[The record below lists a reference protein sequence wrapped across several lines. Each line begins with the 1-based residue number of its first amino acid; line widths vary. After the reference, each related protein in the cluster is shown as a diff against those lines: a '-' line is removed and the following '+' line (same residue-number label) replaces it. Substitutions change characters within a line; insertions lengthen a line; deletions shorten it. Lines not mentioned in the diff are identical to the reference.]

1 METDRIAVLMTSF
14 NRCELTLA
22 SLASLFRTRNVED
35 IQLVVFLVDDGCTDG
50 TGDAVR
56 TQFPQVRVLQG
67 DGTLFW
73 NGGMRV
79 AFDAA
84 MTEGFDGYILLN
96 DDTILY
102 DDAVQRLIAC
112 ARAQWAA
119 GKPAI
124 VVGSMRSPRTGERT
138 YGGFAKR
145 TRGLALWF
153 DPVIPHSSEPVTCD
167 TMNGNFVL
175 IPAEIAVVVGNLE
188 ERFRHHFGDI
198 DYGLRAKRAGF
209 QVVVAPGYAG
219 ECSQN
224 TTAGSWRDATVS
236 IAKRWKSLVSP
247 KNIPLKEWLL
257 FTRRHYGWR
266 WLLYAASPYLK
277 TIASSILP
285 RKGRRRL
292 SDAALSKP

>member
-1 METDRIAVLMTSF
+1 MGTDRIAVLMTSF
-14 NRCELTLA
+14 NRRKLTL
-22 SLASLFRTRNVED
+22 SCLVSLFRQEDVED
-35 IQLVVFLVDDGCTDG
+35 IKLTVFLVDDGCTDG

-73 NGGMRV
+73 NGGMRL

-84 MTEGFDGYILLN
+84 MTEGFDGYVLLN
-96 DDTILY
+96 DDSVLY
-102 DDAVQRLIAC
+102 DDAVQRVVAC
-112 ARAQWAA
+112 ARAQLAIGRA
-119 GKPAI
+119 AI
-124 VVGSMRSPRTGERT
+124 VVGSTRSPLTGERT
-138 YGGFAKR
+138 YGGFVKR

-153 DPVIPHSSEPVTCD
+153 DPVIPHSSEPLACD
-167 TMNGNFVL
+167 TMNGNVVF
-175 IPAEIAVVVGNLE
+175 IPAQIAAVTGNLE

-224 TTAGSWRDATVS
+224 TTAGSWRDASVP
-236 IAKRWKSLVSP
+236 IAKRWKILLSSKHLLVR
-247 KNIPLKEWLL
+247 EWLL

-266 WLLYAASPYLK
+266 WIHYAASPYLK
-277 TIASSILP
+277 TIASGLLP
-285 RKGRRRL
+285 RLGRGRL
-292 SDAALSKP
+292 SDAASPKR